1 MNKKKRPVK
10 TLSKSIKSKE
20 KTLLTF
26 DALYELSPMVSHMV
40 SVQYYSGLRM
50 SDVRSLTVS
59 QVMQKFGFRSEF
71 VVYQKKLYN
80 ALMTK
85 MNNGKGKNAKYLA
98 LSEEKKVAR
107 AKAGSKVTVLVTS
120 KLAEQ
125 FEQVLE
131 LQKFNPY
138 WDEELIFASS
148 HPRGQGKAVS
158 LEYVNRLLKSQELHD
173 MLKKHDIPT
182 HELGTHSFRKSAAQR
197 IMESED
203 GTLMDVKE
211 TLGHR
216 SLASTQQYLA
226 SDNQKR
232 RSLLE
237 DL

>member
-1 MNKKKRPVK
+1 MARPIK
-10 TLSKSIKSKE
+10 TLSKSIKGKNE
-20 KTLLTF
+20 TLITF

-50 SDVRSLTVS
+50 SDVRSLKVS
-59 QVMQKFGFRSEF
+59 QVMQKFGYRSEF

-80 ALMTK
+80 AIMTK
-85 MNNGKGKNAKYLA
+85 MNNGKGTNAKYLSW
-98 LSEEKKVAR
+98 SEAEKVAK
-107 AKAGSKVTVLVTS
+107 AKEGSKVTVLVTS

-125 FEQVLE
+125 FEQILE
-131 LQKFNPY
+131 YQKFNPY
-138 WDEELIFASS
+138 FDGELMFASS
-148 HPRGQGKAVS
+148 HPRGNGKAVS

-173 MLKKHDIPT
+173 ILKKHEIPT

-197 IMESED
+197 ILEGG

-216 SLASTQQYLA
+216 SLTSTQKYLA
-226 SDNQKR
+226 SDDQKR